1 MSSPLQL
8 LCLCTLFAAVAANP
22 ARAAKEAASG
32 AGAIPV
38 SIRDLHDEK
47 YYSKS
52 VSVTGTIVDVLS
64 DETDPSHLF
73 FVISDDEG
81 RTTLAPMN
89 GAKHEYDR
97 WRALVGARVQA
108 TGNVDPYVRTE
119 KRSLQGVMLNLHA
132 PGGGIS
138 VLTPPP
144 NFFDVPVLMPS
155 RQTTSSL
162 GPADIAHM
170 DRRRT
175 RGRVMAVWRRSAL
188 LKTPEGFLTRVDF
201 AEGKMPSADES
212 IEVVGFPET
221 DLYRVN
227 FSRAIWRPT
236 KEISVETG
244 PLENVT
250 ARFLMTGTNG
260 EELVQFQY
268 HGRRIRISGHLHETP
283 SAMGQSLL
291 LEDDRIL
298 FSVEA
303 NGELPEDL
311 KPGSKIE
318 VTGTCMMDID
328 NWRLHNP
335 FPQIRGFFVVIRGQE
350 DIRVIS
356 RPPWWTPARLT
367 AVIGTLLAVLF
378 AILIWNVALHKLAAR
393 KGRELLHEQIEH
405 LKAELKTEERTRL
418 AVELH
423 DSLAQNLTGVS
434 LEIDT
439 AKRLAEENDKDMR
452 SHLNSAANALK
463 SCREELRN
471 CLWDLRNQ
479 ALEEND
485 MTSAILRTLAPH
497 IQGVDVKVRFNVP
510 RARFSDNTA
519 HAILR
524 IIRELSLNAVRHGH
538 ATSIRVAG
546 SIENDKLLFSVSDNG
561 SGFDPASAPG
571 FAEGHYGLLGIQER
585 IAGYEGEFKLESAP
599 GAGTKATII
608 LSVPKENT

>member
-8 LCLCTLFAAVAANP
+8 LCLCALFAAVAANP

-144 NFFDVPVLMPS
+144 NFFDAPVLMPS

-260 EELVQFQY
+260 EEPAAYEGL
-268 HGRRIRISGHLHETP
+268 IAA
-283 SAMGQSLL
+283 SALG
-291 LEDDRIL
+291 
-298 FSVEA
+298 SV
-303 NGELPEDL
+303 P
-311 KPGSKIE
+311 
-318 VTGTCMMDID
+318 V
-328 NWRLHNP
+328 
-335 FPQIRGFFVVIRGQE
+335 
-350 DIRVIS
+350 
-356 RPPWWTPARLT
+356 PW
-367 AVIGTLLAVLF
+367 
-378 AILIWNVALHKLAAR
+378 
-393 KGRELLHEQIEH
+393 
-405 LKAELKTEERTRL
+405 
-418 AVELH
+418 
-423 DSLAQNLTGVS
+423 
-434 LEIDT
+434 
-439 AKRLAEENDKDMR
+439 
-452 SHLNSAANALK
+452 
-463 SCREELRN
+463 
-471 CLWDLRNQ
+471 
-479 ALEEND
+479 
-485 MTSAILRTLAPH
+485 APH
-497 IQGVDVKVRFNVP
+497 KDIG
-510 RARFSDNTA
+510 
-519 HAILR
+519 
-524 IIRELSLNAVRHGH
+524 
-538 ATSIRVAG
+538 
-546 SIENDKLLFSVSDNG
+546 
-561 SGFDPASAPG
+561 ASP
-571 FAEGHYGLLGIQER
+571 
-585 IAGYEGEFKLESAP
+585 
-599 GAGTKATII
+599 
-608 LSVPKENT
+608 